1 MSFYINSIKF
11 YFSPPSD
18 GTPPSSVQS
27 SPSFS
32 NFQEKRRS
40 NMSMRNPI
48 RQMVNRAG
56 SLRCMYTN
64 IPFLQD
70 VIVLFFQ
77 HQVIQCYHH
86 Y

>member
-1 MSFYINSIKF
+1 MIY
-11 YFSPPSD
+11 YFSPSTAD

-48 RQMVNRAG
+48 RQIVNRAG
-56 SLRCMYTN
+56 NLRCKY
-64 IPFLQD
+64 IQAFLFL
-70 VIVLFFQ
+70 LFSYSSFFYSVQ
-77 HQVIQCYHH
+77 
-86 Y
+86 